1 MKIKENKKNIC
12 VRMNPKVIN
21 LLDEIAKKKDIKK
34 VEIIESAI
42 KEYIKQQQI
51 GGM

>member
-1 MKIKENKKNIC
+1 MKIKENKKNVC
-12 VRMNPKVIN
+12 VRMNPKVIY

-34 VEIIESAI
+34 VEIIENAI
-42 KEYIKQQQI
+42 KEYYKKT